1 MFVVNG
7 EYDRG
12 GLRSNKMMVEV
23 LLAFPSC
30 DAWVR
35 ILWTMRKQERERM
48 FDSELKNGVNLM
60 D

>member
-1 MFVVNG
+1 
-7 EYDRG
+7 
-12 GLRSNKMMVEV
+12 MMVEV